1 MTLRAFLVL
10 FVVTVFAIAVG
21 DHFAQGF
28 APPGFQRTFSVL
40 VIAALIV
47 GPVAWLLGRIGWIQG
62 RLELGRK
69 HDTQGDGGG
78 A

>member
-10 FVVTVFAIAVG
+10 FVVTVIAIAIG

-28 APPGFQRTFSVL
+28 SAPGFQRTFSVL

-47 GPVAWLLGRIGWIQG
+47 GPVAWLLGRLGWIQG

-69 HDTQGDGGG
+69 RDSQSNGGG